1 MKSSIL
7 LLAIIALLF
16 QSCATVLS
24 SKTYISVKEN
34 APAGAKVYVNDVFQG
49 ETPLTFAYDDSPNSI
64 FKKKQA
70 HILTI
75 KMDGFKTQTVP
86 LQRKLQAGYLL
97 FDFFGWPVF
106 HIIDFCTGA
115 LYTYYPK
122 NIKCDMEIEKTK

>member
-1 MKSSIL
+1 MKSSVL
-7 LLAIIALLF
+7 LLAIAALLC

-34 APAGAKVYVNDVFQG
+34 APAGAKVYVNDVYQG

-64 FKKKQA
+64 FKKKTE

-86 LQRKLQAGYLL
+86 LQRKIQMGYLL
-97 FDFFGWPVF
+97 FDICV
-106 HIIDFCTGA
+106 A
-115 LYTYYPK
+115 
-122 NIKCDMEIEKTK
+122 